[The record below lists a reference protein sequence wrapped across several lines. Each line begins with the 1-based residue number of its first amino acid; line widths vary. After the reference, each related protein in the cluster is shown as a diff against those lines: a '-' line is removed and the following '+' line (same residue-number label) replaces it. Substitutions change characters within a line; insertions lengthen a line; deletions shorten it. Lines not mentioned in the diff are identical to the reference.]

1 MKGQLD
7 MLPKKMLMLA
17 FLLATILAVAACTGP
32 AAENHSGVIIMEPFT
47 SEEFGICG
55 IVPAGLPDQFALIQ
69 QSFPG
74 TKDELTPVLLAQAN
88 LKELPEST
96 GSYKGRTFTWD
107 LYTFETQI
115 KSVGPEIVRVDLAL
129 AEDDSASYLVA
140 LVTLPGDYD
149 ANVPMFETIFV
160 HAVYALAPLE

>member
-1 MKGQLD
+1 MPL
-7 MLPKKMLMLA
+7 KKMLMFAL
-17 FLLATILAVAACTGP
+17 LLAMLLAVASCTNSV
-32 AAENHSGVIIMEPFT
+32 AEDHSGVIIMEPFT
-47 SEEFGICG
+47 SEEFGIRG
-55 IVPAGLPDQFALIQ
+55 VVPAGLPDQFALIQ

-74 TKDELTPVLLAQAN
+74 TKDELTPVLLDQAN
-88 LKELPEST
+88 LKELPKPT

-115 KSVGPEIVRVDLAL
+115 ESVSPEIVRIDLAL

-140 LVTLPGDYD
+140 LVTLPSDYD
-149 ANVPMFETIFV
+149 ENVPMFETIFL

>member
-1 MKGQLD
+1 MP
-7 MLPKKMLMLA
+7 PKRILMSAL
-17 FLLATILAVAACTGP
+17 LLATILAIASCTGSV
-32 AAENHSGVIIMEPFT
+32 AEDQGGLIIMEPFT
-47 SEEFGICG
+47 SEEFGIRG
-55 IVPAGLPDQFALIQ
+55 IVPIGLPDQFALIQ

-74 TKDELTPVLLAQAN
+74 TKDELTPVLLAEAN

-96 GSYKGRTFTWD
+96 GSYKGKAFTWD

-115 KSVGPEIVRVDLAL
+115 EDVVPETVRVDLAL

-149 ANVPMFETIFV
+149 ADAPMFETIFL
-160 HAVYALAPLE
+160 HAVYALAPLD